1 MVYTSVAL
9 LELVLAVSI
18 LFRYRATRATGL
30 AIILDQKYV
39 DDFYAIFD
47 VVSSTNY
54 WKYGSMLLHY
64 SKIGFFGV
72 AFLTQVLSVFGIM
85 TSINLMVWQYG
96 IFLGVSLVN
105 VLYIVLVGYA

>member
-18 LFRYRATRATGL
+18 SFRYRVTNATGL
-30 AIILDQKYV
+30 AILGQKYV

-72 AFLTQVLSVFGIM
+72 AFLTQVLSIFGIM

-96 IFLGVSLVN
+96 IFVGVSLVN